1 LERAVQV
8 SAADLLIY
16 YLVGRNVAKFDVPL
30 SASAATMENE
40 LIHLKSPTT
49 DETPCVG

>member
-1 LERAVQV
+1 LELAVQV
-8 SAADLLIY
+8 SVADPLIH

-30 SASAATMENE
+30 SASAVTMENE